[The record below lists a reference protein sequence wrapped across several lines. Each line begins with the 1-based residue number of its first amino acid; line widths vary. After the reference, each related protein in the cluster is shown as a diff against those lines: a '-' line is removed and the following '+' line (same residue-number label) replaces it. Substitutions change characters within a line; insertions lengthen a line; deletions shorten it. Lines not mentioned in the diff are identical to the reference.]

1 MIYFLIYIYIFY
13 FRYNLMKKCWHVQ
26 PEKRPTFEFCLKFL
40 KSYYMVLEYINNRD
54 TELQIIPEYLNL

>member
-1 MIYFLIYIYIFY
+1 
-13 FRYNLMKKCWHVQ
+13 MKKCWHVQ

-40 KSYYMVLEYINNRD
+40 KSYYMVLEYINKKD